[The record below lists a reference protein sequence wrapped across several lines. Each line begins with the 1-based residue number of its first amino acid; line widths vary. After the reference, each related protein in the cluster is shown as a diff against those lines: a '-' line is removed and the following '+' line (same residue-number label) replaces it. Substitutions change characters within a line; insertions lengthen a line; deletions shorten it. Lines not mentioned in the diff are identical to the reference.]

1 MFMNGELSALFY
13 RQSAVLAEHL
23 RSPSV
28 EFLGTHDLSDSV
40 SVRFTDSEEER
51 QLLAGDVVP
60 FVLRVAHDGYEAE
73 TYFGVVLRGSDG
85 GGLEVGRVCN
95 INNEDREIPACSEIN
110 PGLTTQSRIL
120 GHAICYL

>member
-1 MFMNGELSALFY
+1 MNEELSALFH
-13 RQSAVLAEHL
+13 RQSAAFAEHL

-73 TYFGVVLRGSDG
+73 TCFGVVLRGSDG
-85 GGLEVGRVCN
+85 DDGLEVGRICN
-95 INNEDREIPACSEIN
+95 IDNDDREIPACSEIN
-110 PGLTTQSRIL
+110 PGLTAQTRIL
-120 GHAICYL
+120 GYAICYL